1 MQVLAQKCVKKWPG
15 KIHPKSRENPVQ
27 IFDRI
32 LKSQNLN
39 FFRETSFW
47 PNFEKNLL
55 TVRCDLAEIS
65 ADNPNSVNYLQNF
78 GKNLL
83 TGSEDFFQDLV
94 KSNIFDRI
102 RSEDF
107 FQFLSKILLKC
118 WKLGRLPAWWL
129 DKFWT
134 DFGYQILEKIFW
146 PGQKIFS
153 KIWSNQ
159 KFRNLKI
166 SNFGDS
172 TFFQFLSKKSQ
183 KLNYQDF
190 YKNPDAIWH
199 FSGPIRRPTVQS
211 DTSPKW
217 WPKIA

>member
-55 TVRCDLAEIS
+55 TVRCDLAEIA
-65 ADNPNSVNYLQNF
+65 ADNPNSVNYLQN
-78 GKNLL
+78 
-83 TGSEDFFQDLV
+83 
-94 KSNIFDRI
+94 
-102 RSEDF
+102 
-107 FQFLSKILLKC
+107 
-118 WKLGRLPAWWL
+118 
-129 DKFWT
+129 
-134 DFGYQILEKIFW
+134 LEKIFW

-159 KFRNLKI
+159 KFRDLKI